1 MATITLG
8 GRVLEVRP
16 ATLGMLKHEMPRWH
30 AKLTGA
36 KTPEDFAEAV
46 LDEAHWHLGAN
57 EGVTREWLLEHIP
70 RKVAPWLLRLREA
83 ADREAAPGEASGP

>member
-30 AKLTGA
+30 AKALR
-36 KTPEDFAEAV
+36 KTPLFSAPCV
-46 LDEAHWHLGAN
+46 WWQ
-57 EGVTREWLLEHIP
+57 WLPPLC
-70 RKVAPWLLRLREA
+70 
-83 ADREAAPGEASGP
+83 PG